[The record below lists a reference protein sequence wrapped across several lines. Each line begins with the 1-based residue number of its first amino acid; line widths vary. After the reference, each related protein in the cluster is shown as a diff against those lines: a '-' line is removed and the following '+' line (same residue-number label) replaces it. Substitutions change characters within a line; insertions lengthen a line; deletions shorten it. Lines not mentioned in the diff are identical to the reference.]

1 MNKNKIAVIV
11 LTWNDWK
18 NTIQALDSILINK
31 NNNFDIILVDNNSN
45 FFHINKIIEWIKN
58 KIKNTYS
65 GFEIKFIKKNFVKK
79 NNINKTIYIIRNKKN
94 LGLTAGLNIG
104 YNFAINNLYTYISRI
119 DCDVVVEKK
128 FFSKLLN
135 TVKKDNT
142 IAASPKILHGS
153 KKDTIWWS
161 GFKMTTNYLKF
172 RQTMNLKKKRIENS
186 DSYNGIRPTD
196 AIAGA
201 CSFYKT
207 SGLKKYGTG
216 DEDFFFGPEDI
227 ELSWR
232 LKKHGN
238 LLVNQDAIAYHKIA
252 RSSAV
257 SGTRI
262 RTLNECFGFLMLIK
276 KIGTLSD
283 KLVGYTFSILKS
295 FYLIIRSYN
304 KERQLIT
311 LGYLQGLYYFF
322 FLKKIK

>member
-18 NTIQALDSILINK
+18 NTIQALDSILLNK

-45 FFHINKIIEWIKN
+45 FFHINKINEWIKN

-65 GFEIKFIKKNFVKK
+65 DIETKFIKKNFINK
-79 NNINKTIYIIRNKKN
+79 NNIKKTIYIIRNKKN
-94 LGLTAGLNIG
+94 LGLTAGLNVG

-119 DCDVVVEKK
+119 DCDVIIEKK

-135 TVKKDNT
+135 TIKKSNT
-142 IAASPKILHGS
+142 IAVSPKILHGS
-153 KKDTIWWS
+153 KKETIWWS
-161 GFKMTTNYLKF
+161 GFEMTTNYLKF
-172 RQTMNLKKKRIENS
+172 RQTMNLKKVRIINS
-186 DSYNGIRPTD
+186 DSYKGTKLTD

-207 SGLKKYGTG
+207 IYLKKYGTG

-238 LLVNQDAIAYHKIA
+238 LVVNQDALAYHKIA

-257 SGTRI
+257 SGIRI

-283 KLVGYTFSILKS
+283 KIVGYTFSILKS
-295 FYLIIRSYN
+295 FYLIIRSHN
-304 KERQLIT
+304 KKRQLIT

-322 FLKKIK
+322 FFKKIK

>member
-1 MNKNKIAVIV
+1 VSKSLSPEFSIANSDICVV
-11 LTWNDWK
+11 SHDAGGGELLASWVARQKQSCRLLLAGPALRVFERRLGHPLETVSLQ
-18 NTIQALDSILINK
+18 QALQECDRFLTGTSWQSDFEWKLIRAARALGK
-31 NNNFDIILVDNNSN
+31 PVVSFLD
-45 FFHINKIIEWIKN
+45 HWGHYRER
-58 KIKNTYS
+58 
-65 GFEIKFIKKNFVKK
+65 FVRDGEECLP
-79 NNINKTIYIIRNKKN
+79 N
-94 LGLTAGLNIG
+94 
-104 YNFAINNLYTYISRI
+104 AI
-119 DCDVVVEKK
+119 
-128 FFSKLLN
+128 
-135 TVKKDNT
+135 
-142 IAASPKILHGS
+142 
-153 KKDTIWWS
+153 W
-161 GFKMTTNYLKF
+161 
-172 RQTMNLKKKRIENS
+172 
-186 DSYNGIRPTD
+186 
-196 AIAGA
+196 
-201 CSFYKT
+201 
-207 SGLKKYGTG
+207 TG

-283 KLVGYTFSILKS
+283 KLVGYTFFILKS

-311 LGYLQGLYYFF
+311 LGYLQGIYYFF

>member
-1 MNKNKIAVIV
+1 MNKNKIAVVV

-18 NTIQALDSILINK
+18 NTIKALDSILINR

-58 KIKNTYS
+58 IIKNTYS
-65 GFEIKFIKKNFVKK
+65 NVEFKFIKKNFVNK

-94 LGLTAGLNIG
+94 LGLTAGLNVG

-119 DCDVVVEKK
+119 DCDVIIEKK

-135 TVKKDNT
+135 TIKKENT
-142 IAASPKILHGS
+142 IAVSPKILHGS
-153 KKDTIWWS
+153 KKNTIWWS
-161 GFKMTTNYLKF
+161 GFEMTSNYLKF
-172 RQTMNLKKKRIENS
+172 RQTMNLKKRRILNS
-186 DSYNGIRPTD
+186 DFYKGTKRTD

-207 SGLKKYGTG
+207 VALKKYGTG

-232 LKKHGN
+232 LKKHGI
-238 LLVNQDAIAYHKIA
+238 LLVNQDALAYHKIA

-262 RTLNECFGFLMLIK
+262 RTFNECLGFLMLIK

-283 KLVGYTFSILKS
+283 KLVGYTFFILKS

-304 KERQLIT
+304 KERQLIM

-322 FLKKIK
+322 FLKK

>member
-45 FFHINKIIEWIKN
+45 FLHINKIIEWIKN
-58 KIKNTYS
+58 KIKNKYS

-252 RSSAV
+252 RSTAI

-322 FLKKIK
+322 FLKK

>member
-45 FFHINKIIEWIKN
+45 FLHINKIIEWIKN
-58 KIKNTYS
+58 KIKNKYS

-322 FLKKIK
+322 FLKKKK

>member
-45 FFHINKIIEWIKN
+45 FLHINKIIEWIKN
-58 KIKNTYS
+58 KIKNKDS

-252 RSSAV
+252 RSTAI

-322 FLKKIK
+322 FLKK